1 MSGPPLSGKSPA
13 QAAGSSVT
21 GSSLPQALI
30 QRRQRLTYELRLST
44 LVILPRPAPQPAAG
58 DSAVAQPT
66 TTPFTGLVR
75 APEPIG
81 DMPPRHIPRP
91 TSLRALHCVPSGVVV
106 CAWLPEPCPAATGGS
121 GFTIETGSE
130 SAIGININ
138 FVDVLLRMGKLAK
151 EDYEAWRLGTIPY
164 LERAIR
170 LNLSQLKDMLRTL
183 KDNARKG
190 GLRPSGTVYVSWGKS
205 PRRPLRFSR
214 SGNPG
219 IEQAHATH
227 FVTPRENGG

>member
-1 MSGPPLSGKSPA
+1 
-13 QAAGSSVT
+13 
-21 GSSLPQALI
+21 
-30 QRRQRLTYELRLST
+30 
-44 LVILPRPAPQPAAG
+44 
-58 DSAVAQPT
+58 
-66 TTPFTGLVR
+66 
-75 APEPIG
+75 
-81 DMPPRHIPRP
+81 
-91 TSLRALHCVPSGVVV
+91 
-106 CAWLPEPCPAATGGS
+106 
-121 GFTIETGSE
+121 
-130 SAIGININ
+130 
-138 FVDVLLRMGKLAK
+138 MGKLAK

-190 GLRPSGTVYVSWGKS
+190 GLRPNGTVYVSWGKR

>member
-1 MSGPPLSGKSPA
+1 
-13 QAAGSSVT
+13 
-21 GSSLPQALI
+21 
-30 QRRQRLTYELRLST
+30 
-44 LVILPRPAPQPAAG
+44 
-58 DSAVAQPT
+58 VAQPT

-81 DMPPRHIPRP
+81 DMPPRHIPRS

-190 GLRPSGTVYVSWGKS
+190 GLRPSGTVYVSWGKR

-214 SGNPG
+214 SGNPE

>member
-1 MSGPPLSGKSPA
+1 
-13 QAAGSSVT
+13 
-21 GSSLPQALI
+21 
-30 QRRQRLTYELRLST
+30 
-44 LVILPRPAPQPAAG
+44 
-58 DSAVAQPT
+58 VAQPT

-75 APEPIG
+75 APEPVG

-106 CAWLPEPCPAATGGS
+106 RAWLPEPCPAATGGS

-190 GLRPSGTVYVSWGKS
+190 GLRPSRTVYVSWGKG

-219 IEQAHATH
+219 IEQAYATH
-227 FVTPRENGG
+227 FVTPRESVSAAAGE